1 MSKFS
6 YLMLITVSALMLVSG
21 CQAPFTD
28 RLGAQ
33 QGQDP
38 VTDISYKGPSHKI
51 QKSSPNALHNGQFGY
66 VHYKRDPDAKQSVQH
81 HDIPKIDPAELADI
95 ITRLSL
101 SLPDIHDVGTLVT
114 DHDVLIGYKTSHKNR
129 LQSAQQVKMSAQAV
143 VPSYYHIYISDA
155 PTAIDDIA
163 RYRNLSVHTPRVQ
176 KSIDFM
182 IEEMEQ
188 SPQGYPPKE
197 DKGTKEGQTGNMN
210 GTSQMK

>member
-1 MSKFS
+1 MGKYQSILAGAAVLF
-6 YLMLITVSALMLVSG
+6 LMSG

-28 RLGAQ
+28 RLGEQ

-38 VTDISYKGPSHKI
+38 VTDISYKGPSHTT

-81 HDIPKIDPAELADI
+81 HDIPKIDPTELADI
-95 ITRLSL
+95 ITRLTL

-114 DHDVLIGYKTSHKNR
+114 DHDILIGYRTSHKDR
-129 LQSAQQVKMSAQAV
+129 KQSAAQVKMSAQAI
-143 VPSYYHIYISDA
+143 VPSFYHIFISDA

-182 IEEMEQ
+182 IEQMKQ

-197 DKGTKEGQTGNMN
+197 DQKTKEDQGNAMKGTSAK
-210 GTSQMK
+210 K